1 MLQLEDIKAQAQR
14 TIQALLTEVQNGARQ
29 SRAAVH
35 GGNTIAEM
43 RPRLERAID
52 QLQSGLIER
61 DTEVIIYCSCLILL
75 F

>member
-1 MLQLEDIKAQAQR
+1 MAQLEEIKSQAQR
-14 TIQALLTEVQNGARQ
+14 SIEALLTEVQSGTRQ

-61 DTEVIIYCSCLILL
+61 DTEVLEDQGNV
-75 F
+75 